1 MMTIFFRKTRED
13 KTMSG
18 LIDPYVD
25 TVPSAED
32 IAIVIDRPAIQRLN
46 HNLILKLINT
56 FGHHFFTSVA
66 LRLFLLSPASQTFNL
81 FQPYQRKLYQCAN
94 SIRLRPVFEG
104 S

>member
-66 LRLFLLSPASQTFNL
+66 LRLFLLTPASQTFNL